1 MGPSHGGGPPYPPS
15 GIQAKPIEGPD
26 SKIIEGQHTFIVTA
40 SPVLQPLLSAT
51 YQPGITFVSTIERVG
66 EPVLL
71 HSQAPATTPGPA
83 SQPLIT
89 KEPLTA
95 PPTYIAF
102 CNYVF
107 LNGLKEVGV
116 YEIADALGYLREHG
130 KPISKAIKSWSQL
143 YKAIGRLM
151 RDGVITRIDCGRYAV
166 NIEACVRYAN
176 AIPQYIGNRDYVA
189 LRGHNSPL
197 GLSPQWAIVLLQ
209 RQYFEQALYDATH
222 GTSPTWPA
230 QAIYPITRLA
240 TPSGHR
246 PLAISQPDRYLLP
259 SVLLLHRSKVY
270 CVHLGPKPVC
280 SATPYQLYTYMAQ
293 VDHVPYPAPVA
304 PSKVVG
310 PLADFNRQLIPLS
323 DLPHN
328 ARKYELG
335 YQVFDAFLFDFHQH
349 FNVEVKGRDGLIY
362 ITFKSK
368 HEVTSSVLAKVIT
381 ALAIIPSYYLD
392 LLEQALNAIADYGM
406 SQLGLTTPELM
417 ARSVSVLNDALYKRP
432 KPKPKRKGPVSLLV
446 TEVRYRRN
454 GQDITVRN
462 ELSLSEFTA
471 LLGEL
476 VDMGLFK
483 LTYLEFTVAIPDQ
496 TGIAVRLLG
505 AGKVFIYHNKWKDPD
520 GAVRA
525 EFRPYR
531 NVTRKVTPQDLN
543 VLFCG
548 LAKALTVPIHMAKRA
563 WARAW

>member
-1 MGPSHGGGPPYPPS
+1 MGPPS
-15 GIQAKPIEGPD
+15 GTSQPNFTPIEGPI
-26 SKIIEGQHTFIVTA
+26 SKFIEGQHTFIVSG
-40 SPVLQPLLSAT
+40 SPVLQPLLSGP
-51 YQPGITFVSTIERVG
+51 YQPGITFASTINRVG

-71 HSQAPATTPGPA
+71 YGQAPATTPGP

-107 LNGLKEVGV
+107 LNGLKEVND
-116 YEIADALGYLREHG
+116 YEIADALGYLKEHG

-143 YKAIGRLM
+143 YKVIGRLM
-151 RDGVITRIDCGRYAV
+151 RDGVINRTDRGRYAV
-166 NIEACVRYAN
+166 NLEACVRYAN
-176 AIPQYIGNRDYVA
+176 AIPQKIGNRDYVA
-189 LRGHNSPL
+189 LRGQNSPL
-197 GLSPQWAIVLLQ
+197 GLPPQWAIVLLQ
-209 RQYFEQALYDATH
+209 RQYYEQALYDAIH

-246 PLAISQPDRYLLP
+246 PTVIDLPDRYILP
-259 SVLLLHRSKVY
+259 SKLLLHKSTVY
-270 CVHLGPKPVC
+270 CVHLGPKRVC
-280 SATPYQLYTYMAQ
+280 SATPYQLYTYLSYTGQ
-293 VDHVPYPAPVA
+293 SVSYPAPVA

-310 PLADFNRQLIPLS
+310 PLADYDRHLIPLS
-323 DLPHN
+323 ELPHN

-335 YQVFDAFLFDFHQH
+335 YQVFNAFLFDFHQH

-362 ITFKSK
+362 VTFKSK
-368 HEVTSSVLAKVIT
+368 HEVTSSVLAKVI
-381 ALAIIPSYYLD
+381 ASIPVIAGYYLD
-392 LLEQALNAIADYGM
+392 LVEQALNAIADYGM
-406 SQLGLTTPELM
+406 SQLGLTTPGLM
-417 ARSVSVLNDALYKRP
+417 ARSVTVLNDALYKRP
-432 KPKPKRKGPVSLLV
+432 KPRPKRKGPVSLLI

-454 GQDITVRN
+454 GQDHTVRR

-476 VDMGLFK
+476 VDFSPFK

-496 TGIAVRLLG
+496 TGWAVRLLG
-505 AGKVFIYHNKWKDPD
+505 AGKLFIYHNARKDPY
-520 GAVRA
+520 GAVRV
-525 EFRPYR
+525 ELRPYKS
-531 NVTRKVTPQDLN
+531 VTRKVTAQDLN

-548 LAKALTVPIHMAKRA
+548 LAKALTVPIGLAKRA